1 MDKTN
6 KTVIEKTNFE
16 PYEGTE
22 PYLFISYSHYNS
34 EEVYRILNR
43 LNREKFRVWFDDT
56 MEIGEDFRDELRI
69 KIENC
74 SAFIIF
80 ISNASMASKYCG
92 MEIITAYKNNKRIYP
107 IYVEENIEI
116 PAPLKMMLENLQHVK
131 GVSTEN
137 EDKYI
142 TKMIASL
149 PIETM
154 RSLVMKENVL
164 IKCKDGS
171 QIINIPE
178 NVSVI
183 DYAAFKNCERLTVVN
198 ISENLEVIRDEA
210 FRGCK
215 SIEHILLPSK
225 VKHLGSSSFRD
236 CISLRTLEIENGD
249 IEIGER
255 AFENCQILS
264 SIKLPN
270 DLAEIYGGVFN
281 SCKMLEEIILPENLT
296 TIGESSFSGC
306 VKLKSIYI
314 PESVTKIDD
323 MAFSGCVELEE
334 IILKKG
340 LNKIGKNTFKECESL
355 KEIYIPETVWSMG
368 TSPFRGCVKL
378 KTINV
383 HPKSKNFKSV
393 DDVLFNKNKSVLI
406 CYPASKDKYEY
417 EIPDS
422 VTVIS
427 DWAFCDCTQLNKII
441 IPDSV
446 TEIGEGA
453 FYRCDKLKSVE
464 IPDSVYKIDDTAFR
478 GCTSLEKVLIPD
490 SVTEFG
496 WGLFNGCEQLIV
508 YCSENSRAAK
518 YCEKK
523 HMEYRSPQEFGE
535 N

>member
-1 MDKTN
+1 MEKDK
-6 KTVIEKTNFE
+6 KKAIKPNFE

-34 EEVYRILNR
+34 DEVYRILNR
-43 LNREKFRVWFDDT
+43 LNKEKFRVWFDDT
-56 MEIGEDFRDELRI
+56 MEIGKDFRDELRI

-74 SAFIIF
+74 AAFIIF
-80 ISNASMASKYCG
+80 ISNGSMGSQYCG
-92 MEIITAYKNNKRIYP
+92 MEIITAFKNNKRIYP
-107 IYVEENIEI
+107 IYVEENVEI
-116 PAPLKMMLENLQHVK
+116 PAALKMMLENLQHVK

-137 EDKYI
+137 EEKYI

-154 RSLVMKENVL
+154 RSLVTKDNVL

-171 QIINIPE
+171 QLINIPD
-178 NVSVI
+178 NITIVDHS
-183 DYAAFKNCERLTVVN
+183 AFKNCERLTVVN
-198 ISENLEVIRDEA
+198 ISESVETIRDEA

-215 SIEHILLPSK
+215 SIKKISLPCK
-225 VKHLGSSSFRD
+225 VKHLGSSAFRD
-236 CISLRTLEIENGD
+236 CISLESLEIKNGD

-255 AFENCQILS
+255 AFENCQILT
-264 SIKLPN
+264 SIELP
-270 DLAEIYGGVFN
+270 DELAEIYGGVFN
-281 SCKMLEEIILPENLT
+281 SCKMLEEIKLPQNLT
-296 TIGESSFSGC
+296 ILGESSFASC
-306 VKLKSIYI
+306 VKLKKIDI

-334 IILKKG
+334 ISLKRG

-355 KEIYIPETVWSMG
+355 KEIYIPESVYSMG
-368 TSPFRGCVKL
+368 TSPFRGCVNL
-378 KTINV
+378 KTIFV
-383 HPKSKNFKSV
+383 HTKNKSFKSV

-427 DWAFCDCTQLNKII
+427 DWAFCDCSQLNKII

-453 FYRCDKLKSVE
+453 FYRCDKLKAIE

-478 GCTSLEKVLIPD
+478 GCTALEKVLIPD

-496 WGLFNGCEQLIV
+496 WGLFNGCEDLV
-508 YCSENSRAAK
+508 VFCSEHSRAAK

-523 HMEYRSPQEFGE
+523 HIEYRSPDEFAKF
-535 N
+535 

>member
-1 MDKTN
+1 MADEIKSA
-6 KTVIEKTNFE
+6 VEKLNFE

-22 PYLFISYSHYNS
+22 PYIFISYSHYNS
-34 EEVYRILNR
+34 NEVYRILNR

-56 MEIGEDFRDELRI
+56 MEIGKDFRDELRI

-80 ISNASMASKYCG
+80 ISNASMKSKYCG
-92 MEIITAYKNNKRIYP
+92 MEIITAFKNNKRIYP
-107 IYVEENIEI
+107 IYVEDNVEI
-116 PAPLKMMLENLQHVK
+116 PPALSMMLENLQHVK

-137 EDKYI
+137 EEKYVS
-142 TKMIASL
+142 KMITSL

-171 QIINIPE
+171 RLINIPD
-178 NVSVI
+178 NVNII
-183 DYAAFKNCERLTVVN
+183 DQFAFKNCEKLAVVN
-198 ISENLEVIRDEA
+198 ISESVEIIRDEA

-215 SIEHILLPSK
+215 GIENVVLPSK
-225 VKHLGSSSFRD
+225 VKHLGSSAFRD
-236 CISLRTLEIENGD
+236 CISLHTLEIKNGN

-255 AFENCQILS
+255 AFENCQELTNIT
-264 SIKLPN
+264 LPN
-270 DLAEIYGGVFN
+270 ELAEIYGGVFN
-281 SCKMLEEIILPENLT
+281 SCKMLEEIVLPDNLT
-296 TIGESSFSGC
+296 ILGESSFASC
-306 VKLKSIYI
+306 VRLKKIHI
-314 PESVTKIDD
+314 PDSVTKIDD
-323 MAFSGCVELEE
+323 MAFSGCVKLKE
-334 IILKKG
+334 IVLKKG

-355 KEIYIPETVWSMG
+355 EGIYIPETVYSMG

-378 KTINV
+378 KTIRVEGKN
-383 HPKSKNFKSV
+383 KSFKSV

-422 VTVIS
+422 VTIIS
-427 DWAFCDCTQLNKII
+427 DWAFCDCAQLNKII

-453 FYRCDKLKSVE
+453 FYRCSKLKSVE

-478 GCTSLEKVLIPD
+478 SCTALEKVLIPD

-496 WGLFNGCEQLIV
+496 WGLFNGCENLTV

-518 YCEKK
+518 YCKKK
-523 HMEYRSPQEFGE
+523 HIEYHSPEEFE
-535 N
+535 KN